1 MHRWRSFSGLLRPPL
16 NIYRSNADLDFQQ
29 PLKRRLSSIQR
40 TVPRKSK
47 GAAMSTSQ
55 SSKDKD
61 KDWTM
66 ASNINKEGE
75 FKRAESSFRRFVTG
89 RT

>member
-1 MHRWRSFSGLLRPPL
+1 
-16 NIYRSNADLDFQQ
+16 
-29 PLKRRLSSIQR
+29 
-40 TVPRKSK
+40 
-47 GAAMSTSQ
+47 MSTSQ